1 MVEVMI
7 PIFRVTDAAETAKW
21 YHRLGF
27 EVVGEHRFEPGFPLY
42 MFLDRD
48 GIQLHLSEHTGDAR
62 PGTLVYF
69 WVEDVDAVAAEFD
82 AEIHDQPWG
91 REIKLTDP
99 DGNRLRVATG
109 LAEETG

>member
-1 MVEVMI
+1 MAEVLI

-21 YHRLGF
+21 YERLGF
-27 EVVGEHRFEPGFPLY
+27 KVVGEHRFEPGFPLY

-69 WVEDVDAVAAEFD
+69 WVDDVDAVAAEFEE
-82 AEIHDQPWG
+82 EIHDLPWG
-91 REIKLTDP
+91 REVKLTDP

-109 LAEETG
+109 VGEESS

>member
-7 PIFRVTDAAETAKW
+7 PIFWVTDAAETAKW
-21 YHRLGF
+21 YRRLGF
-27 EVVGEHRFEPGFPLY
+27 RIAGDHRFGPSFPLY

-48 GIQLHLSEHTGDAR
+48 GVQLHLSEHTGDAR

-69 WVEDVDAVAAEFD
+69 WVEDVDAIAVEFG
-82 AEIHDQPWG
+82 AEIKDQPWG

-109 LAEETG
+109 SAEETG